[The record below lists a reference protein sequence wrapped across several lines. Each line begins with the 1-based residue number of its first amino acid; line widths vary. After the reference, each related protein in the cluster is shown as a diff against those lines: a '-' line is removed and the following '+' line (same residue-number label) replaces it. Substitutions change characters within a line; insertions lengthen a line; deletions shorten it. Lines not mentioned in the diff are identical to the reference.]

1 MGWCVCGWGGGGRSR
16 WSEGGDCLEKE
27 AGKERR
33 GIEGFV
39 RKKSERRR
47 EGGGTEVGMGR

>member
-1 MGWCVCGWGGGGRSR
+1 MWLGWGGRSR

-39 RKKSERRR
+39 RKKSERGEGR
-47 EGGGTEVGMGR
+47 EAGLKWEWGDRKT